1 MSDNRFTFHMLYDVL
16 MYGGVSC
23 SLLLTWLHH
32 PLNCTAFCHAHFD
45 CCDQNGSVYSFL
57 FSVNGVYCLFFV
69 HLTPFLYF
77 LLLPGA
83 FALVGLYLTFW
94 AGDKMMKLHSQMI

>member
-1 MSDNRFTFHMLYDVL
+1 MLYDVL
-16 MYGGVSC
+16 INGGVSF

-32 PLNCTAFCHAHFD
+32 PLNCTALFCHAHFD
-45 CCDQNGSVYSFL
+45 CCDQNGYVYSFL
-57 FSVNGVYCLFFV
+57 FLLMVCTVCLVFFV